1 MLGGGQ
7 GGEGLAAILLC
18 PGCGLLGACARSL
31 LSAFKIVG
39 TLLLGTGDGL
49 RGARWTDGA
58 AGRWDQLEI
67 YTGRRSTC
75 ILCLIGASDLG
86 PDTA

>member
-7 GGEGLAAILLC
+7 GGGGVAAILLC

-39 TLLLGTGDGL
+39 TLLGYVHIT
-49 RGARWTDGA
+49 TH
-58 AGRWDQLEI
+58 
-67 YTGRRSTC
+67 THT
-75 ILCLIGASDLG
+75 
-86 PDTA
+86 DTASAWLENQLVEVSRKQSPTFTHCAINP

>member
-39 TLLLGTGDGL
+39 TLLLGTGDG
-49 RGARWTDGA
+49 RGCALPF
-58 AGRWDQLEI
+58 AGSWGCWIMPFL
-67 YTGRRSTC
+67 
-75 ILCLIGASDLG
+75 
-86 PDTA
+86 